1 MTLGITPDIGDG
13 MIHGITEAGTEDGM
27 TRGTTEVITE
37 DTGDGTTLGIIT
49 LTTDGMILIGDI
61 IITTAQAISAALGMT
76 GRYGTDQDTRQDQT
90 GCSAADHHSEEAS
103 EAAAQ

>member
-61 IITTAQAISAALGMT
+61 IIITTALDISAALDMT
-76 GRYGTDQDTRQDQT
+76 GKYGTDQDTRQDQT
-90 GCSAADHHSEEAS
+90 GCSAAVHHSEEA
-103 EAAAQ
+103 

>member
-13 MIHGITEAGTEDGM
+13 MIHGITEAGTE
-27 TRGTTEVITE
+27 
-37 DTGDGTTLGIIT
+37 DGTTLGIIT

-61 IITTAQAISAALGMT
+61 IITTALDISAVLDMT

-90 GCSAADHHSEEAS
+90 GCSAAVHHSEEA
-103 EAAAQ
+103 